1 MYILMHT
8 LTQILKPHVHTLT
21 HTPKP
26 LHTHIYTHPCTCTLM
41 HTETHTHTHAHTP
54 LNPPTY
60 PPSHTPDPTPNTH
73 THTHTLTYT
82 HHCPVMCL
90 HPGSGTHSNSTK
102 GAWWVTGQ
110 NTLSHWLLCPR
121 ARLALSLPPHKA
133 VPAAPLDTPGMP
145 PLTKPSSGIGR
156 ERGRPWAGLLV
167 SILCKS
173 W

>member
-1 MYILMHT
+1 MHTFIHIHT
-8 LTQILKPHVHTLT
+8 LTQILKPHAHT
-21 HTPKP
+21 
-26 LHTHIYTHPCTCTLM
+26 YTHPCTYTLM
-41 HTETHTHTHAHTP
+41 HTETYTHTHTHTP
-54 LNPPTY
+54 LNPPTH

-73 THTHTLTYT
+73 THTHTHVHTPLSRDVSSPRLRNTD
-82 HHCPVMCL
+82 
-90 HPGSGTHSNSTK
+90 SNGTK
-102 GAWWVTGQ
+102 GAWWATGQ

-133 VPAAPLDTPGMP
+133 VPAAPLDTPGMH